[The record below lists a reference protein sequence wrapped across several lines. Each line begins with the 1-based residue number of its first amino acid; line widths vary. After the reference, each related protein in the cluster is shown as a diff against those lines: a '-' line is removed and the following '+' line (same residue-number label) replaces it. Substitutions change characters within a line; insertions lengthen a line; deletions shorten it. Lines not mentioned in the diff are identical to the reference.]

1 MSPARATWNRLRRRP
16 FALAGGLL
24 VALIALACLA
34 APWLAGDPSRQAP
47 WLGAL
52 PPGASHPDVLDENR
66 LGVGKPAELAPAAL
80 GANRVVLTVRES
92 APADPGDY
100 RLLLRGGVLS
110 IRGPGGMAVDRL
122 DCARPGFTAH
132 EIVPGGGV
140 GRALPRQTL
149 SAGPPP
155 PAGWFAP
162 GERVLILRQVPDV
175 TVATWTA
182 ELRNGVVTALVR
194 RVGASETT
202 VAEAAFTGEAIT
214 AIRVGAPGQER
225 ELRRQHLLG
234 SDLLG
239 RDVWARTLFG
249 GRISL
254 AVGLVATLVSVLIG
268 IAFGAIAGYVGGALD
283 RVMMGAVDVLY
294 AVPFMFLVILLM
306 SLFGAS
312 WLLLFVALGA
322 VQWLTMA
329 RIVRAQVVSL
339 AAREFVLAARTA
351 GLGPARIVLR
361 HLVPNCLGPV
371 VVFAALTVPMVIME
385 ESFLAFIGL
394 GVADGDLGSWGALVE
409 YGQANLST
417 ARWWLL
423 AVPGGAMVAMLL
435 GLTVFGDGLRDA
447 LDPRSDRG

>member
-1 MSPARATWNRLRRRP
+1 MSPLSAAWDRLRRRP
-16 FALAGGLL
+16 FALLGGLL
-24 VALIALACLA
+24 VLAIAAACLA
-34 APWLAGDPSRQAP
+34 APWLGGDPSRQAP

-66 LGVGKPAELAPAAL
+66 LSVGQVAELPAAAL
-80 GANRVVLTVRES
+80 SATRVVLNVRES

-100 RLLLRGGVLS
+100 RLVLRDGVLA
-110 IRGPGGMAVDRL
+110 IRGPGGAAFDHL
-122 DCARPGFTAH
+122 DCGRPGFTAH
-132 EIVPGGGV
+132 EIVPGGGL
-140 GRALPRQTL
+140 GRALPRTVIQ
-149 SAGPPP
+149 ANAPPP
-155 PAGWFAP
+155 SGWFAP
-162 GERVLILRQVPDV
+162 DERVLILRQVPDE
-175 TVATWTA
+175 TLATWIVG
-182 ELRNGVVTALVR
+182 LRQGVVETLRR
-194 RVGASETT
+194 RVGEVETP
-202 VAEAAFTGEAIT
+202 VQDIALSGEAIT
-214 AIRVGAPGQER
+214 AIHVGAPGQEK
-225 ELRRQHLLG
+225 ELRRSLPLG

-254 AVGLVATLVSVLIG
+254 AVGVVATLVSVLIG

-294 AVPFMFLVILLM
+294 AIPFMFLVILLM
-306 SLFGAS
+306 SLFGTS

-417 ARWWLL
+417 ERWWLL
-423 AVPGGAMVAMLL
+423 AVPGAAMIATLL
-435 GLTVFGDGLRDA
+435 GLTLFGDGLRDA
-447 LDPRSDRG
+447 LDPRSDHG